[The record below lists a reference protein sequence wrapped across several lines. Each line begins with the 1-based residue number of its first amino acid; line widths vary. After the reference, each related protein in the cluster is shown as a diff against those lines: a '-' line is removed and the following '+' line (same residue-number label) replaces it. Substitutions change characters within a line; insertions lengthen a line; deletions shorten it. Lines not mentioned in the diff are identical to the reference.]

1 MYFSVLFTAIL
12 LAIISS
18 IVGEDIGK
26 QKESLTIFK
35 SSIENFFLIVF
46 IAPFIEELTYRF
58 FLRRNMISI
67 LISLFFIIYFAIS
80 ILNDTSF
87 YNFELSILL
96 PKITMAAIPVL
107 ILYFFFKSFLIWLN
121 KINYKYIFWVS
132 CISFALAHL
141 MNFSPLSFYEK
152 MFFPILV
159 IPQFVYGVIF
169 GFMRVKYGFLWGLL
183 LHMLINFTGR
193 IPSLINLIMTL

>member
-1 MYFSVLFTAIL
+1 MSLLSEILAFAKAPNEESINISIWSKLSKVLSAFFLCILSVLFTAIL

-107 ILYFFFKSFLIWLN
+107 ILYFFLN
-121 KINYKYIFWVS
+121 LF
-132 CISFALAHL
+132 
-141 MNFSPLSFYEK
+141 
-152 MFFPILV
+152 
-159 IPQFVYGVIF
+159 
-169 GFMRVKYGFLWGLL
+169 
-183 LHMLINFTGR
+183 
-193 IPSLINLIMTL
+193 